1 MLKKFVKSIC
11 TPNSRSYVSRTY
23 AKNEGKEWL
32 QVLLFFVVHHIGF
45 FPNGNK
51 YIKVFGTILFCHDWE
66 IMILFNLVAFS
77 LIFANYETTKKN

>member
-1 MLKKFVKSIC
+1 MLV
-11 TPNSRSYVSRTY
+11 
-23 AKNEGKEWL
+23 
-32 QVLLFFVVHHIGF
+32 

-77 LIFANYETTKKN
+77 LIFANYETTKKKLKGRGRGKKTKKKTHTKIKNGGSNTVFRDENLFF